1 MLCNKKTGLWISVV
15 FGILVAL
22 GVFNQSH
29 ATTNNF
35 TQFKDMTIA
44 IRGQGVALIFIAV

>member
-1 MLCNKKTGLWISVV
+1 MLCNKKTGLWITVV

-29 ATTNNF
+29 GAEKNHL
-35 TQFKDMTIA
+35 QFENLPVKVLNKGA
-44 IRGQGVALIFIAV
+44 AHEHNK